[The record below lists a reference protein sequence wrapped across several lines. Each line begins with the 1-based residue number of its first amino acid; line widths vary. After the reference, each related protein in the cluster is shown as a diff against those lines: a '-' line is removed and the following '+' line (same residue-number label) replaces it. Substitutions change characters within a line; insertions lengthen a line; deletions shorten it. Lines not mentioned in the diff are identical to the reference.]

1 MEKDCSKPITVS
13 TAKTADGIVQDVK
26 KAEKAKITKINV
38 SKLITEYNKLKNLNA
53 EDLKLSQKTIPN
65 YILFVTAVGIICEF
79 LAYFVK
85 IPWYAPALVFICAI
99 GFLVMKFQEMKAEE
113 CY

>member
-1 MEKDCSKPITVS
+1 MRIIGSGRMEKDCSKPIT
-13 TAKTADGIVQDVK
+13 
-26 KAEKAKITKINV
+26 KINI
-38 SKLITEYNKLKNLNA
+38 SKLNTEYNKLKNLNA

-79 LAYFVK
+79 LAYFMK
-85 IPWYAPALVFICAI
+85 IPWYAPGLIFGCVI
-99 GFLVMKFQEMKAEE
+99 GFLVMKFQDMKAEE